1 MLLFFSALNR
11 VLEPTVLME
20 LKLSDGKVHT
30 FEVQVYVVNYF
41 IVLHSLLKQ
50 KISNIC
56 FYVKSLVCELLLLFF
71 QKIDLSFI
79 L

>member
-41 IVLHSLLKQ
+41 VVLHS
-50 KISNIC
+50 
-56 FYVKSLVCELLLLFF
+56 FYCD
-71 QKIDLSFI
+71 IA
-79 L
+79 